1 MSKSLM
7 CHVVA
12 GFPDTE
18 ACLQLISGLQR
29 LGITAI
35 EVQIPFSDP
44 IADGETIMRAND
56 VALEGGTTTAKSF
69 DLIQQARQQ
78 GVDTDIYI
86 MSYMQKILHYGLEA
100 FCQQAAD
107 CSVKGLI
114 VPDLP
119 YDSPEF
125 DSLHDLLRGKLEI
138 VPVVS
143 PGMSD
148 SRLQAILAFQPKA
161 VYVTSQRGI
170 TGNKYSPADQLEQ
183 IVSNIRQHSEAK
195 IMIGFGISTPA
206 DVSDA
211 LSMGD
216 TAVVGSAIV
225 QAVRDSG
232 IDGAIAYVKSLMAD

>member
-1 MSKSLM
+1 MSKAIM

-12 GFPDTE
+12 GFPDE
-18 ACLQLISGLQR
+18 KASLQMLVGLSRSGVS
-29 LGITAI
+29 AI

-56 VALEGGTTTAKSF
+56 VAIEGGTTTAKSF

-161 VYVTSQRGI
+161 LYVTSQRGI

-195 IMIGFGISTPA
+195 IMIGFGIST
-206 DVSDA
+206 
-211 LSMGD
+211 
-216 TAVVGSAIV
+216 
-225 QAVRDSG
+225 
-232 IDGAIAYVKSLMAD
+232 